1 MTITRDPE
9 SQPAFLPDLCTARS
23 VLVVVIGG
31 QLLAFVLVLASA
43 YHVGFSYAR
52 LGTTSMFV
60 QWVGLTSTA
69 ILCLL
74 RAPLNRLSSATASL
88 AIFAVVVVNTLIFS
102 LLARALLNWAMAETG
117 EQIPVF
123 SHKVVLNVA
132 IAAII
137 AGVVMRYFYVQ
148 EQLHARERTELRSR
162 IQALQSRI
170 RPHFLFNSMNTISS
184 LIAVDPEAA
193 EQAVED
199 LSGLFRASLAQA
211 DTPATL
217 EEELALCRRYVR
229 IESLRMGERL
239 TVEWD
244 IRCDDPAELPVPLL
258 TLQPLL
264 ENAIYHGIQP
274 LPEGGTVQV
283 HARHENGELVLEVRN
298 PLPAA
303 TAGRAQAGNRMAL
316 ENIRHRLEAM
326 HGPRARLDAER
337 HDNEYRVR
345 IRYPVESQG
354 DNNNAGSRM

>member
-1 MTITRDPE
+1 MTARYSE
-9 SQPAFLPDLCTARS
+9 SQPVFLPDLCTARS

-43 YHVGFSYAR
+43 YHVGFSFAR
-52 LGTTSMFV
+52 LGTTSLFV

-69 ILCLL
+69 LLCLL
-74 RAPLNRLSSATASL
+74 RDTLNRLSSAWASV
-88 AIFAVVVVNTLIFS
+88 AIFTVVVINTLVFS

-117 EQIPVF
+117 GQVAVF
-123 SHKVVLNVA
+123 HRDVLLNVA

-199 LSGLFRASLAQA
+199 LSGLFRASLAHE
-211 DTPATL
+211 DKPTTL
-217 EEELALCRRYVR
+217 DEELTLCHRYVR

-239 TVEWD
+239 KLEWD
-244 IRCDDPAELPVPLL
+244 IQCDPTEIPIPLL
-258 TLQPLL
+258 TVQPLL

-274 LPEGGTVQV
+274 LPQGGTVHV
-283 HARHENGELVLEVRN
+283 HARVEDGELILEVHN
-298 PLPAA
+298 PVVPETGAD
-303 TAGRAQAGNRMAL
+303 RQDGNRMAL
-316 ENIRHRLEAM
+316 ENIRHRLEAVF
-326 HGPRARLDAER
+326 GAGAGLDAER
-337 HDNEYRVR
+337 HGKEYRVR
-345 IRYPVESQG
+345 IRYPVEHQG